1 MPQKSQDE
9 VKAGEVAMETE
20 KSMRTEVQWEAI
32 RLRKNV
38 LERANTVVRRIRMQV
53 YNTAMKHTELLN
65 YAT

>member
-1 MPQKSQDE
+1 